1 MKVLHL
7 SDRID
12 KPFLPHNIQIAFL
25 ICDRSCRYQISLIRV
40 TGNADQV
47 ILICLIEQIHFLIHR
62 IHGKI
67 LILDDTVIHRIGNT
81 AHIPKIGFQIDR
93 GLVQKLL
100 GTLDRHIFHTIDK
113 TVI

>member
-12 KPFLPHNIQIAFL
+12 KPLLPHNVQVVFFIR
-25 ICDRSCRYQISLIRV
+25 DRSCCHQISLIRIA
-40 TGNADQV
+40 GNADQV
-47 ILICLIEQIHFLIHR
+47 ILICFIEQIHFLIHR

-67 LILDDTVIHRIGNT
+67 LILDDTVIHRVGNT
-81 AHIPKIGFQIDR
+81 AHIPKVGFQIDR

-100 GTLDRHIFHTIDK
+100 GTLDRHIFHTVDK